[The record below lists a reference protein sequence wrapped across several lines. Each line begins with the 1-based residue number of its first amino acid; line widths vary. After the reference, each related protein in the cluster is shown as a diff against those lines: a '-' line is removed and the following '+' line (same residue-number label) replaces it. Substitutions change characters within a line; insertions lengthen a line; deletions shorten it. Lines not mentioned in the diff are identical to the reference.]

1 LISLKIGG
9 LTSLKAHGGPFR
21 VDGPD
26 IHYHFVADAQLI
38 KEIDHAPRDVLSLQ
52 AAAKTVRPV
61 TNYGKI
67 TNLTHRTAAAA

>member
-1 LISLKIGG
+1 MKFE
-9 LTSLKAHGGPFR
+9 AEGGPFK

-52 AAAKTVRPV
+52 AAAKTVSLESCGV
-61 TNYGKI
+61 S
-67 TNLTHRTAAAA
+67 